1 MRLEVSGPSLF
12 LAQLLVGFFEGLFG
26 AIAFV
31 AKALECFAQV
41 AVLVG
46 SFFGFVFPLLAALSE
61 FGSRPVT
68 PGVGHSGIRL
78 TRIAKLRWLCTTKA
92 NGDRDRNGNVVTR
105 STFWARKLSL
115 FGRFWTAYHISNEHP
130 LAPAM

>member
-46 SFFGFVFPLLAALSE
+46 SFFGFVFPLLAALTE
-61 FGSRPVT
+61 FG
-68 PGVGHSGIRL
+68 L
-78 TRIAKLRWLCTTKA
+78 
-92 NGDRDRNGNVVTR
+92 
-105 STFWARKLSL
+105 
-115 FGRFWTAYHISNEHP
+115 
-130 LAPAM
+130 LAPPAPPGQGLSPRALDTLESG